1 MWSRIFKKFNKLDGG
16 KKMISP
22 YFIGVMGTLFALFF
36 LWLLKMMFDDYI
48 DYRIDDKIY
57 EMEDRRRRF
66 DELFAGRKK

>member
-1 MWSRIFKKFNKLDGG
+1 MDGG

-22 YFIGVMGTLFALFF
+22 YFIGVMGTLFALLF
-36 LWLLKMMFDDYI
+36 LGFLKMMFDEYI
-48 DYRIDDKIY
+48 EEKIDDKIY